1 MPNHLKLTH
10 FNLLIQTDEERA
22 EKAKKDQERKERML
36 KTKKVKSFL
45 QQTCRLA
52 KFQAAEERRAAMRKM
67 MREKKR
73 LASEEESQANKENP
87 DEIIASISMGKEEK
101 SSIMHE
107 MTNVN

>member
-1 MPNHLKLTH
+1 
-10 FNLLIQTDEERA
+10 
-22 EKAKKDQERKERML
+22 
-36 KTKKVKSFL
+36 
-45 QQTCRLA
+45 
-52 KFQAAEERRAAMRKM
+52 MRKM

-87 DEIIASISMGKEEK
+87 EEIIASISMGKEK

>member
-52 KFQAAEERRAAMRKM
+52 KF
-67 MREKKR
+67 
-73 LASEEESQANKENP
+73 
-87 DEIIASISMGKEEK
+87 
-101 SSIMHE
+101 
-107 MTNVN
+107 